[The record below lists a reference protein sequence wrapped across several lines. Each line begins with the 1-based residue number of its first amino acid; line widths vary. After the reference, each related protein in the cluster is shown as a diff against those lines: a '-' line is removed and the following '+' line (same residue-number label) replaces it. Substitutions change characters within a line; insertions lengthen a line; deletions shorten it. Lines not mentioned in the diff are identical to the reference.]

1 MICLAL
7 GLGVLGFCAMRKARR
22 CHAYGGCGG
31 HHGWHGGGHWGH
43 HGHRRNWMLHG
54 LLARLDASPAQE
66 RVIIGEVDKVRER
79 LWTAKSSLR
88 DGRADLGAAIRG
100 PVLDDAALGAVLG
113 RVDAATGEART
124 AVIEALRNIH
134 AVLDDKQRAILGD
147 MLDRSGSP
155 WRGGGSPYR
164 M

>member
-22 CHAYGGCGG
+22 CHAHGGCGG
-31 HHGWHGGGHWGH
+31 HHSWRGGYWGH
-43 HGHRRNWMLHG
+43 HGYRRNWMLHG

-113 RVDAATGEART
+113 RVDAATGEARA
-124 AVIEALRNIH
+124 AVLDALRNIH

-147 MLDRSGSP
+147 MLDRGGGG
-155 WRGGGSPYR
+155 WHGGGSPYR